1 MWQVSQL
8 LIKWKRNQQKNN
20 KTKANKWKGGRRG
33 NSWIPHKLLDLWAR
47 TAVDGVLQY
56 SQPRI
61 RAGQGR
67 RACSLGGKGS
77 HTWEVY
83 TALSK
88 TSTAQTAELHPP
100 PPLLHF
106 VKIPS
111 LYTWP
116 ARHSVK
122 KADTKHLRKSKTGWN
137 WDFVFLLREF
147 CAESRWANGKF
158 SRSTENLMQDQC
170 KAERSVFNRQHS
182 SRGWLHYLCGL
193 REGGV
198 NTGIVYD
205 KNSAAFL
212 CQSGSVSFL

>member
-1 MWQVSQL
+1 MVCCNIPSQGL
-8 LIKWKRNQQKNN
+8 EQ
-20 KTKANKWKGGRRG
+20 G
-33 NSWIPHKLLDLWAR
+33 
-47 TAVDGVLQY
+47 
-56 SQPRI
+56 
-61 RAGQGR
+61 RAGEPAPWVGRVVTHERFTLLSAKHQQHKQQGF
-67 RACSLGGKGS
+67 
-77 HTWEVY
+77 
-83 TALSK
+83 
-88 TSTAQTAELHPP
+88 HPP

-116 ARHSVK
+116 ARHFVK

-137 WDFVFLLREF
+137 WDFAFLVWEF

-205 KNSAAFL
+205 KNRAAFL
-212 CQSGSVSFL
+212 CQAL